1 MLFQAVGLRSLSL
14 IAFCAVFATIGSGCV
29 STGSDEF
36 AKPVASTPG
45 GADPVVLNGAG
56 GKVANPAK
64 MSATASPAVRGGPAP
79 VATAPPPAVSDSGA
93 PAPGGPLFGATPV
106 APLPETPAVAAVPP
120 DPSGRGNV
128 VKNADGFP
136 NVNAPALEPASKL
149 LPEDERARVIAELEA
164 LRKKDDSASKAPA
177 GTQVAKKSGTKV
189 KSAKCPDGT
198 TATTASGCKQ

>member
-1 MLFQAVGLRSLSL
+1 MLFQTVGPRSLSL
-14 IAFCAVFATIGSGCV
+14 IAFCALFATIGSGCV

-36 AKPVASTPG
+36 AKPVASSPG
-45 GADPVVLNGAG
+45 GTDPVVLNGAG

-64 MSATASPAVRGGPAP
+64 TSAAADPAASAAG
-79 VATAPPPAVSDSGA
+79 VSDNGA
-93 PAPGGPLFGATPV
+93 PAPGGPMFGATPV
-106 APLPETPAVAAVPP
+106 APLPQTPAVAAVPP

-136 NVNAPALEPASKL
+136 NVNAPVLEPASKL

-189 KSAKCPDGT
+189 KSVPCPDGT

>member
-1 MLFQAVGLRSLSL
+1 LSL
-14 IAFCAVFATIGSGCV
+14 IAFCALFATIGSGCV

-36 AKPVASTPG
+36 SKPMASKPG
-45 GADPVVLNGAG
+45 GSDPVVLNGAG
-56 GKVANPAK
+56 GKVSNPAT
-64 MSATASPAVRGGPAP
+64 MSTKADPAASAATRPVGAVAQ
-79 VATAPPPAVSDSGA
+79 PAVSDSGA

-106 APLPETPAVAAVPP
+106 APLPQTPAVAAAPP
-120 DPSGRGNV
+120 DPSGQSNL

-136 NVNAPALEPASKL
+136 NVNSTPMEPSSKL

-189 KSAKCPDGT
+189 KPAKCPDGT
-198 TATTASGCKQ
+198 TATTVSGCKQ

>member
-1 MLFQAVGLRSLSL
+1 MLFQTVGLRSLSL
-14 IAFCAVFATIGSGCV
+14 IAFCALFATLGSGCV

-36 AKPVASTPG
+36 AKPVASSPG
-45 GADPVVLNGAG
+45 GSDPVVLNGAG

-64 MSATASPAVRGGPAP
+64 MSAASAAP
-79 VATAPPPAVSDSGA
+79 VPTGAAQPPAVSDSGA
-93 PAPGGPLFGATPV
+93 PAPGNPLFGATAV
-106 APLPETPAVAAVPP
+106 APLPQTPGVAAVPP

-136 NVNAPALEPASKL
+136 NVNAPVLEPASKL